1 MRYASIFFTILFI
14 WLAVILIAL
23 TRQKSNEIFQ
33 LYLTVMV
40 CTILLFLIGFG
51 KK

>member
-1 MRYASIFFTILFI
+1 MKYASMFFTILLI

-23 TRQKSNEIFQ
+23 TRSSSTEIYE
-33 LYLTVMV
+33 LYIAVMISTVS
-40 CTILLFLIGFG
+40 LFLIGFG